1 MRFSFCELPLVIC
14 EGDILYT
21 LAVTT
26 GFEHGIPLNIGLHHD
41 GTAVDC
47 DLTVGMLYFLP
58 LPPEVTRYLISF
70 VAILDL

>member
-1 MRFSFCELPLVIC
+1 M
-14 EGDILYT
+14 
-21 LAVTT
+21 T
-26 GFEHGIPLNIGLHHD
+26 GFEHGTPLNIGLHHD

-70 VAILDL
+70 VAILDI